1 MDTLIKSWA
10 PREIDA
16 VLERVLLTVEKP
28 GRYTGGEHNQVV
40 NDWEAASVRVALAF
54 PDIYELGMS
63 NLGLATLYD
72 ILNRRAGILCERAY
86 CPWSDMEA
94 VLRREGLPLYSLE
107 THHPLNEFDLI
118 GISLPYEQLYSNVL
132 NLLDLGGV
140 PVRAAD
146 RDAAH
151 PIVLAGGHA
160 TYNPD
165 PMADFIDA
173 FAIGE
178 GEEVIVEVARCIE
191 QWKKEHPVL
200 TMKHSERSEAESK
213 SALHG
218 GPHPSTA
225 LRSAQDASLSQSARS
240 DLLRRLARVE
250 GIYVPSL
257 YDVAYHLDG
266 TIARVQPIEPELPV
280 RVSKRIVPVLPPPL
294 TKFIVPYI
302 DISHNRAP
310 IEIMRGCTRG
320 CRFCH
325 AGMVTRPVR
334 ERKVDEVLA
343 AVEEIMRE
351 TGFEEIALLSLSSS
365 DYTRVKQLAT
375 AIGVKFAG
383 QHLQV
388 SLPSLRIESASADLM
403 EALKDNRRGGFTFAP
418 EAATEHM
425 RRVINKFIP
434 TPQVIETTREVFSRG
449 WRTIKL
455 YFMIGHPSETLE
467 DVQAIADLAKAV
479 LHEGRKLHGK
489 AAQVNIGAS
498 TFIPKPHTPFQ
509 WVPLDEAEHT
519 LAKQQLLKRELRG
532 PGLKVSWSRPE
543 ESLLE
548 AFLSRGDR
556 RLGAVIYRAWQ
567 LGAKFDAWMEHHNPE
582 AWRQAFDE
590 QGLDPNWYARRP
602 RPIDEVFPWDHI
614 DIGVTKKFLLQ
625 DFLWSADGKT
635 RVDCREHCFACGIL
649 PKFKQMRMGTEPDAW
664 ECPEVKPYDRRG
676 SKLISVN
683 DVIPLQV
690 VNT

>member
-1 MDTLIKSWA
+1 MNTMMKSGT

-16 VLERVLLTVEKP
+16 VLDRVLLTVEKP

-40 NDWEAASVRVALAF
+40 NDWEAATIRVALAF

-63 NLGLATLYD
+63 NLGLAALYD
-72 ILNRRAGILCERAY
+72 ILNRRAGILCERVY

-94 VLRREGLPLYSLE
+94 VMRREGLPLYSLE
-107 THHPLNEFDLI
+107 THHPLSEFDLI

-132 NLLDLGGV
+132 NLLDLGGI
-140 PVRAAD
+140 PVRAAE
-146 RDAAH
+146 RDASA

-165 PMADFIDA
+165 PMADFVDA

-191 QWKKEHPVL
+191 QWKAGY
-200 TMKHSERSEAESK
+200 SEFSGRGSDAARLGMGAP
-213 SALHG
+213 SA
-218 GPHPSTA
+218 SRA
-225 LRSAQDASLSQSARS
+225 ART
-240 DLLRRLARVE
+240 DLLRRLARIE

-257 YDVAYHLDG
+257 YDVTYHLDG
-266 TIARVQPIEPELPV
+266 TIERVQPIEPEIAATV
-280 RVSKRIVPVLPPPL
+280 RKRIVPVLPPPI
-294 TKFIVPYI
+294 TRFIVPYI

-343 AVEEIMRE
+343 AVEDIMRE

-365 DYTRVKQLAT
+365 DYTRVRELAT
-375 AIGVKFAG
+375 AIGAKFAG

-467 DVQAIADLAKAV
+467 DVQAIADLANAV
-479 LHEGRKLHGK
+479 LREGRKLHGK

-519 LAKQQLLKRELRG
+519 LAKQQLLRRELRG

-567 LGAKFDAWMEHHNPE
+567 LGAKFDAWQEHHQPE

-649 PKFKQMRMGTEPDAW
+649 PKFKQMRMNTEPDAW

-676 SKLISVN
+676 SKPISVN

-690 VNT
+690 VNA

>member
-1 MDTLIKSWA
+1 MEMMITQRWT
-10 PREIDA
+10 PRDIDA
-16 VLERVLLTVEKP
+16 VLDRVLLTIEKP

-40 NDWEAASVRVALAF
+40 NDWEAASIRVALAF
-54 PDIYELGMS
+54 PDIYDLGMS

-72 ILNRRAGILCERAY
+72 ILNRRAGILCERVY

-107 THHPLNEFDLI
+107 THHPLSEFDLI
-118 GISLPYEQLYSNVL
+118 GMSLPYEQLYSNVL

-140 PVRAAD
+140 PVRAAE
-146 RDAAH
+146 REASH

-160 TYNPD
+160 TYNPE

-191 QWKKEHPVL
+191 QWKRE
-200 TMKHSERSEAESK
+200 
-213 SALHG
+213 G
-218 GPHPSTA
+218 GIN
-225 LRSAQDASLSQSARS
+225 RS
-240 DLLRRLARVE
+240 DLLRRLARIDGV
-250 GIYVPSL
+250 YVPSL
-257 YDVAYHLDG
+257 YEVAYHLDG
-266 TIARVQPIEPELPV
+266 TIERVQSIEPELPA
-280 RVSKRIVPVLPPPL
+280 RVSKRIVPVLPPPI

-334 ERKVDEVLA
+334 ERKVDEVLT
-343 AVEEIMRE
+343 AVEDIMRE

-365 DYTRVKQLAT
+365 DYTRVKELAT
-375 AIGVKFAG
+375 AIGAKFAG
-383 QHLQV
+383 QHLSV

-479 LHEGRKLHGK
+479 LREGRKLHGNS
-489 AAQVNIGAS
+489 AQVNIGAS

-509 WVPLDEAEHT
+509 WVPLDDAENT
-519 LAKQQLLKRELRG
+519 RAKQALLRRELRG

-567 LGAKFDAWMEHHNPE
+567 LGAKFDAWMEHYNQN
-582 AWRQAFDE
+582 AWQQAFDE
-590 QGLDPNWYARRP
+590 LGLDPNWYARRP
-602 RPIDEVFPWDHI
+602 RLLDEVFPWDHI

-676 SKLISVN
+676 SKPISAN

-690 VNT
+690 VSA

>member
-1 MDTLIKSWA
+1 MNTMIKHWT
-10 PREIDA
+10 PHEIDT
-16 VLERVLLTVEKP
+16 VLDRVLLTVEKP
-28 GRYTGGEHNQVV
+28 GRYTGGEHNQVI
-40 NDWEAASVRVALAF
+40 NDWDTANIRVALAF

-72 ILNRRAGILCERAY
+72 ILNRRVGILCERVY

-94 VLRREGLPLYSLE
+94 VMRREGLPLYSLE
-107 THHPLNEFDLI
+107 THHPLSDFDLI

-140 PVRAAD
+140 PVLAAE
-146 RDAAH
+146 RDASH

-165 PMADFIDA
+165 PMADFVDA

-178 GEEVIVEVARCIE
+178 GEEVIVEIARCIE
-191 QWKKEHPVL
+191 QWKRDFPDLSEKA
-200 TMKHSERSEAESK
+200 HS
-213 SALHG
+213 
-218 GPHPSTA
+218 
-225 LRSAQDASLSQSARS
+225 RSARA
-240 DLLRRLARVE
+240 DLLQRLARIE
-250 GIYVPSL
+250 GVYVPSL

-266 TIARVQPIEPELPV
+266 TIERVQPSALELPA
-280 RVSKRIVPVLPPPL
+280 RVSKRIVPVLPPPI

-343 AVEEIMRE
+343 AIEDIMRE

-365 DYTRVKQLAT
+365 DYTRVKELAT
-375 AIGVKFAG
+375 AIGAKFAG

-434 TPQVIETTREVFSRG
+434 TPQVIETTREVFARG

-509 WVPLDEAEHT
+509 WVPLDEAENT

-567 LGAKFDAWMEHHNPE
+567 LGAKFDAWQEHHKPE
-582 AWRQAFDE
+582 AWQQAFDE

-649 PKFKQMRMGTEPDAW
+649 PKFKQMRMSTEADAW

-676 SKLISVN
+676 SKPISVN

-690 VNT
+690 VNV

>member
-1 MDTLIKSWA
+1 MNELIKQRWTPHA
-10 PREIDA
+10 IDL
-16 VLERVLLTVEKP
+16 VLDRVLLTVEKP

-40 NDWEAASVRVALAF
+40 LDWDSAPVRVALAF
-54 PDIYELGMS
+54 PEIYELGMS

-72 ILNRRAGILCERAY
+72 ILSRRNGILCERVY

-94 VLRREGLPLYSLE
+94 VMRREGLPLYSLE
-107 THHPLNEFDLI
+107 TRHPLNEFDLI
-118 GISLPYEQLYSNVL
+118 GVSLPYEQLYSNVL

-140 PVRAAD
+140 PVLARD
-146 RDAAH
+146 RDASH

-165 PMADFIDA
+165 PMADFVDA

-178 GEEVIVEVARCIE
+178 GEDVIVEIARCIA
-191 QWKKEHPVL
+191 QWKIENPEW
-200 TMKHSERSEAESK
+200 SAARS
-213 SALHG
+213 
-218 GPHPSTA
+218 STA
-225 LRSAQDASLSQSARS
+225 PLPGSAQCARS
-240 DLLRRLARVE
+240 KAARADLLRRLARIDGV
-250 GIYVPSL
+250 YVPSL
-257 YDVAYHLDG
+257 YEVSYQLDG
-266 TIARVQPIEPELPV
+266 TIAQLKPIEPGIPASV
-280 RVSKRIVPVLPPPL
+280 RKRIVPVLPPPV
-294 TKFIVPYI
+294 TKFLVPFI
-302 DISHNRAP
+302 DIAHNRAP

-334 ERKVDEVLA
+334 ERRVAEVLN
-343 AVEEIMRE
+343 AVEEIVRE

-365 DYTRVKQLAT
+365 DYTRVKELAR
-375 AIGVKFAG
+375 AIGERFAG
-383 QHLQV
+383 QHLQI

-425 RRVINKFIP
+425 RRVINKYIP
-434 TPQVIETTREVFSRG
+434 TQQVLDTAREVFSRG

-455 YFMIGHPSETLE
+455 YFMIGHPRETLE
-467 DVQAIADLAKAV
+467 DVQAIADLAQAV
-479 LHEGRKLHGK
+479 LREGRRFHGK

-498 TFIPKPHTPFQ
+498 TFVPKPHTPFQ
-509 WVPLDEAEHT
+509 WVPLDEAENT

-532 PGLKVSWSRPE
+532 PGLKVSWADPE

-556 RLGAVIYRAWQ
+556 RLGAVIYRAWE
-567 LGAKFDAWMEHHNPE
+567 LGAKFDAWQEHYRPE
-582 AWRQAFDE
+582 VWRQAFAE
-590 QGLDPNWYARRP
+590 HGLDPNWYARRP

-614 DIGVTKKFLLQ
+614 DIGVTKKYLLQ

-649 PKFKQMRMGTEPDAW
+649 PKFKQMRMHTEADAW
-664 ECPEVKPYDRRG
+664 ECPEVQPYDRRG
-676 SKLISVN
+676 VLREPQAVQ

-690 VNT
+690 VNAV

>member
-1 MDTLIKSWA
+1 MDTMIKAWT
-10 PREIDA
+10 PCEIDA
-16 VLERVLLTVEKP
+16 VLDRVLLTVEKP

-40 NDWEAASVRVALAF
+40 SDWEAASIRVALAF

-107 THHPLNEFDLI
+107 THHPLHEFDLI

-140 PVRAAD
+140 PVLAAD
-146 RDAAH
+146 RDATH

-191 QWKKEHPVL
+191 QWKREHPQL
-200 TMKHSERSEAESK
+200 TRKHSDRSATESK
-213 SALHG
+213 SA
-218 GPHPSTA
+218 PHPSTS
-225 LRSAQDASLSQSARS
+225 LRSAQDALLLKSARS
-240 DLLRRLARVE
+240 ELLRRLARID

-257 YDVAYHLDG
+257 YEVAYHLDG
-266 TIARVQPIEPELPV
+266 TISGVQPGEPDLPATV
-280 RVSKRIVPVLPPPL
+280 RKRIVPVLPPPI

-334 ERKVDEVLA
+334 ERKVAEVLA

-375 AIGVKFAG
+375 ALGQKFAG

-509 WVPLDEAEHT
+509 WVPLDEAENT
-519 LAKQQLLKRELRG
+519 LAKQQLLRRELRG

-556 RLGAVIYRAWQ
+556 RLGAVIHRAWQ
-567 LGAKFDAWMEHHNPE
+567 LGARFDAWQEHHQPE

-676 SKLISVN
+676 GKPLSVN
-683 DVIPLQV
+683 DVIPLHV
-690 VNT
+690 VSA

>member
-1 MDTLIKSWA
+1 MDTMNKSWT
-10 PREIDA
+10 PRDIDA
-16 VLERVLLTVEKP
+16 VLDRVLLTVEKP
-28 GRYTGGEHNQVV
+28 GRYTGGEHNQVI
-40 NDWEAASVRVALAF
+40 NDWEAAPIRVALAF

-72 ILNRRAGILCERAY
+72 ILNRRAGILCERVY

-94 VLRREGLPLYSLE
+94 VMRREGLLLYSLE
-107 THHPLNEFDLI
+107 THHPLREFDLI

-146 RDAAH
+146 RDATH

-178 GEEVIVEVARCIE
+178 GEEVIVEVARSIE
-191 QWKKEHPVL
+191 QWKREG
-200 TMKHSERSEAESK
+200 AK
-213 SALHG
+213 S
-218 GPHPSTA
+218 
-225 LRSAQDASLSQSARS
+225 RS
-240 DLLRRLARVE
+240 DLLRRLARIDGV
-250 GIYVPSL
+250 YVPSL
-257 YDVAYHLDG
+257 YTVAYHLDG
-266 TIARVQPIEPELPV
+266 TIERVQPIEPELPV
-280 RVSKRIVPVLPPPL
+280 NVRKRIVPVLPPPI

-343 AVEEIMRE
+343 AVEDIMRE

-365 DYTRVKQLAT
+365 DYTRVKELSR
-375 AIGVKFAG
+375 AIGEKFAG
-383 QHLQV
+383 QHLSV

-479 LHEGRKLHGK
+479 LREGRKLHGNN
-489 AAQVNIGAS
+489 AQVNIGAS

-509 WVPLDEAEHT
+509 WVPLDEAENT
-519 LAKQQLLKRELRG
+519 LAKQALLKRELRG
-532 PGLKVSWSRPE
+532 PGLKVSWSKPE

-567 LGAKFDAWMEHHNPE
+567 LGAKFDAWMEHFNQN
-582 AWRQAFDE
+582 AWQQAFDE
-590 QGLDPNWYARRP
+590 LGLDPNWYARRP
-602 RPIDEVFPWDHI
+602 RLLDEVFPWDHI

-635 RVDCREHCFACGIL
+635 RVDCREQCFACGIL

-676 SKLISVN
+676 SKPISVS

-690 VNT
+690 VNV

>member
-1 MDTLIKSWA
+1 MDTMIKPWT

-16 VLERVLLTVEKP
+16 VLDRVLLTVEKP

-40 NDWEAASVRVALAF
+40 NDWETANIRVALAF

-72 ILNRRAGILCERAY
+72 ILNRRAGILCERVY

-94 VLRREGLPLYSLE
+94 VMRREGLPLYSLE

-140 PVRAAD
+140 PVLAAD
-146 RDAAH
+146 RDASH

-178 GEEVIVEVARCIE
+178 GEEVIVEIARCIA
-191 QWKKEHPVL
+191 QWKGEGR
-200 TMKHSERSEAESK
+200 RS
-213 SALHG
+213 
-218 GPHPSTA
+218 
-225 LRSAQDASLSQSARS
+225 RS
-240 DLLRRLARVE
+240 DLLRRLARIDGV
-250 GIYVPSL
+250 YVPSL
-257 YDVAYHLDG
+257 YDVTYHLDG
-266 TIARVQPIEPELPV
+266 TISGVKPIEPELPA
-280 RVSKRIVPVLPPPL
+280 RVSKRIVPVLPPPI

-343 AVEEIMRE
+343 AVEDIMRE

-375 AIGVKFAG
+375 AIGAKFAG

-509 WVPLDEAEHT
+509 WVPLDEAENT
-519 LAKQQLLKRELRG
+519 LAKQQLLRRELRG

-567 LGAKFDAWMEHHNPE
+567 LGAKFDAWQEHHKPE

-590 QGLDPNWYARRP
+590 QGFDPNWYARRP

-649 PKFKQMRMGTEPDAW
+649 PKFKQMRMNTEAEAW

-676 SKLISVN
+676 SKPISVN
-683 DVIPLQV
+683 EVIPLQV
-690 VNT
+690 VNA